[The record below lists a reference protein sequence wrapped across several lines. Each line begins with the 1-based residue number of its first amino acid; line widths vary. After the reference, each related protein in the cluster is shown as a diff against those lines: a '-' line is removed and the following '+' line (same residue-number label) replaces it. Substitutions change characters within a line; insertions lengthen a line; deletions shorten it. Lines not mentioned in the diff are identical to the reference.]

1 MIRPADAKLKRARAP
16 LQAVVSFVGHDLHQD
31 GRIKEFGR

>member
-1 MIRPADAKLKRARAP
+1 MIRRADAKLKRACAP
-16 LQAVVSFVGHDLHQD
+16 LQAVVSFAAHDMHQD